1 MSGSEETTSGVEAE
15 TDPEATILYD
25 IMVDGV
31 FGAVAG
37 FAGTVVLTAFLLM
50 SSVFGGFQF
59 ENFSAT
65 ADILLLTP
73 FVGDLGAA
81 VGYVIFI
88 IGGSIVWPL
97 MLASIGTY
105 LPGDEFSTK
114 GAVFGLVVWPG
125 FALGFGEAL
134 SSATTVGFGAF
145 LALSLVGHTAY
156 GYIMGDVFDRLYS
169 SGRPIITRGP
179 TPVEVAE
186 GSETTSDRR
195 VEAAAT
201 GPATPEP
208 TAVETADHDRG
219 YEFTPDTEVDGL
231 PPLLRF
237 DQAISRIDDQVG
249 DEEYPQFEAFKRE
262 YEHLKHSPAN
272 RQTLI
277 SDLRADLNPIAER
290 LPDENGKIERWIDS
304 MENRMDTYLGSARK
318 PSTTLDLASVTLAPA
333 NDENAERQSVEA
345 LRESIA
351 TATATVLNQGDRSGA
366 IVRVSFYNEDDIL
379 LRSDDL
385 SMGYV
390 DPGERKTLST
400 NVYVPSIADRYES
413 TVLDPSEDQRFIKGL

>member
-1 MSGSEETTSGVEAE
+1 MSGSEETTPAVETE

-25 IMVDGV
+25 IVVDGV

-65 ADILLLTP
+65 AEILLLTP

-81 VGYVIFI
+81 VGYVIFVV
-88 IGGSIVWPL
+88 GGSVVWPL

-105 LPGDEFSTK
+105 LPGRDFATK
-114 GAVFGLVVWPG
+114 GAVFGLIVWPG

-145 LALSLVGHTAY
+145 LALSLVGHVAY
-156 GYIMGDVFDRLYS
+156 GYVMGDVFDRLYS
-169 SGRPIITRGP
+169 SDRPVITRGP

-186 GSETTSDRR
+186 GGETTPERPA
-195 VEAAAT
+195 EATAS
-201 GPATPEP
+201 EP
-208 TAVETADHDRG
+208 TTAEATAVETTDDGRG
-219 YEFTPDTEVDGL
+219 YDFTPDTEVEGL

-237 DQAISRIDDQVG
+237 DQAISRIDDQIDG
-249 DEEYPQFEAFKRE
+249 EEYPQFEAFKRE

-277 SDLRADLNPIAER
+277 SDLRADLNPLAER
-290 LPDENGKIERWIDS
+290 LPDRNGKVERWLNS

-318 PSTTLDLASVTLAPA
+318 PSTTLDLISVRLTAA
-333 NDENAERQSVEA
+333 DDEGGERQSVDA
-345 LRESIA
+345 LRESIG

-366 IVRVSFYNEDDIL
+366 VVRVSFYNEDDIL

-385 SMGYV
+385 SMGYI

-400 NVYVPSIADRYES
+400 NVYVPSIADRYEA
-413 TVLDPSEDQRFIKGL
+413 TVLDPSEDQRFIEGL